1 MRFSPRQKKLQKKI
15 STAEKIPEN
24 IRSGQ
29 SRNSRVA
36 GVNALKAAN
45 PNKIIND
52 RKKSNDLM
60 KKQTEKLNQKISIR
74 RRRLFCRKNEYVFV
88 PLI

>member
-1 MRFSPRQKKLQKKI
+1 MRNFKKRI
-15 STAEKIPEN
+15 SSAGKIPEN

-45 PNKIIND
+45 SNKIIND
-52 RKKSNDLM
+52 RKKIKRFN
-60 KKQTEKLNQKISIR
+60 EKTNRKTQSKNFNPSKEAVLSQK
-74 RRRLFCRKNEYVFV
+74 
-88 PLI
+88 

>member
-1 MRFSPRQKKLQKKI
+1 MRNFKKRI
-15 STAEKIPEN
+15 SSAGKIPEN

-29 SRNSRVA
+29 FRNSRVA

-60 KKQTEKLNQKISIR
+60 KKQT
-74 RRRLFCRKNEYVFV
+74 
-88 PLI
+88 